1 MTKKGNAVAISHD
14 VDLLLKEVV
23 STRKAKGGFIKS
35 KVDVVADLIIK
46 AHKKECG
53 K

>member
-1 MTKKGNAVAISHD
+1 MIKKGNAVAISHD
-14 VDLLLKEVV
+14 VDLLLKELV

-46 AHKKECG
+46 AHKKEC